1 MRAQCEARS
10 FAYLSTANY
19 NFFPHVAARVGPIAT
34 LQRCHVAGFRVGGL
48 QGCHVATLT
57 QHMWVYVA
65 IYGTPGI
72 INFLLTRQT
81 SLRFALNALP
91 VPVPVPEPAP
101 LPTPCLS
108 GPLIAHY
115 LFKALI
121 LFTKNVRKISA
132 SRHNAFY
139 GLRVCAGEA
148 AFAFALKGVLQQLR
162 VPVGAGTATAAAT
175 AATASH

>member
-1 MRAQCEARS
+1 
-10 FAYLSTANY
+10 
-19 NFFPHVAARVGPIAT
+19 
-34 LQRCHVAGFRVGGL
+34 
-48 QGCHVATLT
+48 
-57 QHMWVYVA
+57 MWVYVA

-91 VPVPVPEPAP
+91 VPVPVPAP
-101 LPTPCLS
+101 LPTACLS
-108 GPLIAHY
+108 EPLIAHY

-139 GLRVCAGEA
+139 GVRFAEEA
-148 AFAFALKGVLQQLR
+148 AFAWN
-162 VPVGAGTATAAAT
+162 
-175 AATASH
+175 